1 MNKPMMTASEV
12 ANIMEVSERT
22 GYNIIKQL
30 NGELE
35 TRGYLTRAGR
45 IPRKYFYERTGLEY
59 LSESGGE
66 GKPCKTPTP

>member
-1 MNKPMMTASEV
+1 VNKPMMTALEV

-35 TRGYLTRAGR
+35 ARGYLTRAGR
-45 IPRKYFYERTGLEY
+45 IPRKYFYERSGLDY
-59 LSESGGE
+59 LSESRE
-66 GKPCKTPTP
+66 EDNPCKTTP